1 MLTATLGG
9 LIKDYRIK
17 KRLSQVDI
25 SLKLGWKD
33 TSRISKIEQGRVG
46 KPNRQTVE
54 RIINAL
60 ELTEQE
66 KGHFLL
72 VGGFLPAD
80 KEIQE
85 IIKEVKQRV
94 DTWQYPAYLMDFS
107 FRWLYPNE
115 QILRAACL
123 PSEQKDWIVTNKPNL
138 LMFPFVPWE
147 MLPVE
152 VMKGE
157 DEAGL
162 TPFSI
167 AMISDFKNENGK
179 YQNESWY
186 KKLIKDLMQFEDFR
200 KMWPKVTV
208 DMYKKKLF
216 DYEYK
221 KMTGTHDGKKI
232 SLRFHL
238 TVSKLISDQRFHL
251 VFYFPA
257 DKTTETFF
265 QTTTTNSNK

>member
-17 KRLSQVDI
+17 KRLSQVDV

-46 KPNRQTVE
+46 KPNRQTAE
-54 RIINAL
+54 RIIKAL
-60 ELTEQE
+60 GLTEQE

-72 VGGFLPAD
+72 VGGYLPTD
-80 KEIQE
+80 KEIQRVVS
-85 IIKEVKQRV
+85 EVKERI

-107 FRWLYPNE
+107 FRWLYPNLK
-115 QILRAACL
+115 ILQAACL
-123 PSEQKDWIVTNKPNL
+123 PPQQKEWIQEHKPNL

-147 MLPVE
+147 QLPVE

-157 DEAGL
+157 DEASL
-162 TPFSI
+162 TPFPI
-167 AMISDFKNENGK
+167 AMIADFKNENGK

-186 KKLIKDLMQFEDFR
+186 QKLIKDLMQFDEFR
-200 KMWPKVTV
+200 KLWPKVTV
-208 DMYKKKLF
+208 DMYKKELF

-221 KMTGTHDGKKI
+221 QMAGTHNGKKI
-232 SLRFHL
+232 ALRFHL
-238 TVSKLISDQRFHL
+238 STAKLISDQRFHL

-257 DKTTETFF
+257 DKTTEDFF
-265 QTTTTNSNK
+265 KQ